1 MKFASFMELSPKR
14 LDVIFLEYCI
24 INLTLANAIIVILTS
39 MVLNSET
46 FGQRPGVPT
55 SVGV

>member
-1 MKFASFMELSPKR
+1 MKSAIFMELSSKC
-14 LDVIFLEYCI
+14 LDIIFLVCYI
-24 INLTLANAIIVILTS
+24 INLTLGNVIIVILIT

-46 FGQRPGVPT
+46 FGQRPGAPT

>member
-1 MKFASFMELSPKR
+1 MKFAIFIELSSKR
-14 LDVIFLEYCI
+14 LDIIFLECYI
-24 INLTLANAIIVILTS
+24 INLTLAIAIIVILTT

-55 SVGV
+55 LVGV